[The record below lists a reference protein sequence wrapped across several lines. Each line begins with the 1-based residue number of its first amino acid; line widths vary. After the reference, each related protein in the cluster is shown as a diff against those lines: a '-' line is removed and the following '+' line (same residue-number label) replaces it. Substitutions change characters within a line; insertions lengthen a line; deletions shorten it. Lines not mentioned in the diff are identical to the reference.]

1 MVSIFK
7 DQAPQIQL
15 PNGSTLQTR
24 ATVSESINST
34 SAAFLK
40 YRIDKDR
47 VQSPENYTAYEC
59 RFEGFNKIKRD
70 AVTEEANPISVFT
83 VVNWVLGFG

>member
-7 DQAPQIQL
+7 DQAPQIQW

-24 ATVSESINST
+24 ATVSGFINST

-40 YRIDKDR
+40 YRIDKNR
-47 VQSPENYTAYEC
+47 VHCTEDYTAYKC
-59 RFEGFNKIKRD
+59 RFEGFSKIKRD
-70 AVTEEANPISVFT
+70 AVTEETNPTSIFYSGK
-83 VVNWVLGFG
+83 LGLG